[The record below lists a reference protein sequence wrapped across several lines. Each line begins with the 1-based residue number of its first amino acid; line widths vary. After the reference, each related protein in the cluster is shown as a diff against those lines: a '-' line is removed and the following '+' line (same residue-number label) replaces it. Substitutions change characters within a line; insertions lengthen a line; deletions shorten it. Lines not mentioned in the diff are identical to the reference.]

1 MGDLGRMGV
10 TLVVIVTAALVLSI
24 TVVARV
30 PGVIVRPEEVPAW
43 TVRVGLVDDALGEG
57 NLSRAFYEWREAYG
71 DAFRS
76 GSWEA
81 LAGVGDA
88 AMRIEGVAGQRSG
101 YRAEARRVY
110 LAALLRAR
118 AQGSAAG
125 ADRVAEAFDRLG
137 DHEMARQARV
147 ISAKLS

>member
-1 MGDLGRMGV
+1 MGEVGRIGL
-10 TLVVIVTAALVLSI
+10 TAVVVVTAALVLSI

-30 PGVIVRPEEVPAW
+30 PGVIVRPEEIPAW
-43 TVRVGLVDDALGEG
+43 TVRVGLVDEALTDG

-81 LAGVGDA
+81 LLGVGDA
-88 AMRIEGVAGQRSG
+88 AMRIELTAGPRSG

-118 AQGSAAG
+118 GQGSAAG
-125 ADRVAEAFDRLG
+125 AQRAAEAFDALG

-147 ISAKLS
+147 IAGKLS